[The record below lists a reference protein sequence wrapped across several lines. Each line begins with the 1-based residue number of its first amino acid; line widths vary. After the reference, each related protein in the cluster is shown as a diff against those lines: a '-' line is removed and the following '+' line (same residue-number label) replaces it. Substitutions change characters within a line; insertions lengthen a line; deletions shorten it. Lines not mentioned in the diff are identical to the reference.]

1 VIVLRESMAVVAR
14 SPKGDEATESHL
26 STVIAGFDPAIHA
39 ALSTCRRSAWMRG
52 SSPRMT
58 MKGCFNLSGMR
69 SNLGKYTSMLD
80 ARFRGQAGITTT

>member
-1 VIVLRESMAVVAR
+1 MDARVKPAHDERKSVSTPVV
-14 SPKGDEATESHL
+14 
-26 STVIAGFDPAIHA
+26 VAGFDPAIHA
-39 ALSTCRRSAWMRG
+39 ALSICHRSAWMRG

-80 ARFRGQAGITTT
+80 ARFRGQAGITTTYFL